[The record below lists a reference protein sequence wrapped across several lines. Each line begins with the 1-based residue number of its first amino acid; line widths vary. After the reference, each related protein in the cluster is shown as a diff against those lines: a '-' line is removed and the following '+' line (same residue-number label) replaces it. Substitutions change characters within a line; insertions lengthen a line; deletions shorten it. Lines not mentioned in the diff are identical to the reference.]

1 VIDIAVPGLYL
12 SAGVLVYAT
21 VQHTAIA
28 ISIPGAHSH
37 RWFAA
42 LCLVMVFFAIS
53 YAGTLRAH
61 DAAEFATALRW
72 NLAEGMLALA
82 LFPWFVSR
90 YTGTYPLVFLAGLDL
105 LLAALFVVNLEQPG
119 TLQYE
124 RLDAISPLQ
133 LPWGESIATGV
144 GRNGPWAYVTAA
156 ACLTVCGYA
165 VYALARAYRRNR
177 HPAAFWMLFAV
188 GFFLLT
194 SCEGILVRLGVIR
207 FVSIGGP
214 GFLVTV
220 IVMSW
225 LLVRETRRQVLDS
238 ETSLRS
244 LSKELERHRH
254 HLQEL
259 VNERTSQLNEARLQA
274 EAANRAKSE
283 FLANMSHEIRTPM
296 SALTGL
302 GYLIRRDGVT
312 HRQAEWLDKMEQA
325 STHLLEIINDI
336 LDLSKIEA
344 GKFTLREE
352 AVDVPALVESV
363 ASMLGGRIQS
373 TDVRLQW
380 SSDAFG
386 EPLLGDVTRLKQALL
401 NYGTNAIKFTE
412 RGTISL
418 RARPVASTEDGVLAR
433 FEVQDTGIGIAPEA
447 LGRLFD
453 AFEQVDTSTTRRYG
467 GTGLGLAIT
476 RRLAQMMGGE
486 VGVDSAPG
494 QGSTFWFTAR
504 LGRQI
509 ASRSNASF

>member
-1 VIDIAVPGLYL
+1 MIEIAVPGLYV
-12 SAGVLVYAT
+12 SAGVLAYAT
-21 VQHTAIA
+21 VHHAAIA

-42 LCLVMVFFAIS
+42 LCLVMVFFAVS
-53 YAGTLRAH
+53 YAGALRAH

-72 NLAEGMLALA
+72 NLAEGLLALA
-82 LFPWFVSR
+82 LFPWFVSL
-90 YTGTYPLVFLAGLDL
+90 YTGTCPVAFLAGLDL
-105 LLAALFVVNLEQPG
+105 LLAVLFVVNLEQPG

-124 RLDAISPLQ
+124 RLDAISTLQ
-133 LPWGESIATGV
+133 LPWGESIASGE
-144 GRNGPWAYVTAA
+144 GRNGVWAYVAAA

-165 VYALARAYRRNR
+165 VYALAGAYRRNR
-177 HPAAFWMLFAV
+177 RPAAFWMLFAV

-194 SCEGILVRLGVIR
+194 SCEGILARLGVIR

-220 IVMSW
+220 VVMSW
-225 LLVRETRRQVLDS
+225 LLVRETRQQVLDS
-238 ETSLRS
+238 ESNLRS
-244 LSKELERHRH
+244 LSEELERHRH

-302 GYLIRRDGVT
+302 GYLIRREGVT
-312 HRQAEWLDKMEQA
+312 NRQAEWLDKIEQA

-352 AVDVPALVESV
+352 PVDVPALVESV
-363 ASMLGGRIQS
+363 ASILGSRIQN
-373 TDVRLQW
+373 TAVRLQW
-380 SSDAFG
+380 STDAFG

-401 NYGTNAIKFTE
+401 NYGTNAVKFTE

-418 RARPVASTEDGVLAR
+418 RARPVASTQDGVVAR

-447 LGRLFD
+447 LERLFA
-453 AFEQVDTSTTRRYG
+453 AFEQADTSTTRRYG

-486 VGVDSAPG
+486 VGVHSAPG

-509 ASRSNASF
+509 PARPIPF